1 MTRPRLVRWGDTT
14 RYLTCRAAGCIQGVI
29 PSVCVL
35 CFSVARFLVY
45 FSLCEETSKNTVCWI
60 ITEYRLT
67 DYSNKGVT
75 FYLVFSV
82 AGLIFCV
89 VNSLINLLLFC
100 NQSKGILGSW
110 FTWVFLCSVGHIV
123 WSFQQSLSGPVSW
136 LSGGYPGVLSVY
148 LGISLFCWTHCL
160 VFSTE
165 PVWAS
170 VLVVWR
176 LPWCFE
182 RLPGYFSVLLD
193 TLSGLFNRACLG
205 QCPGC
210 LE

>member
-1 MTRPRLVRWGDTT
+1 MGQSENCRQAGMTRPRLVRWGDTT

-67 DYSNKGVT
+67 DYSNKRVT
-75 FYLVFSV
+75 FYLLFSV

-100 NQSKGILGSW
+100 NQSK
-110 FTWVFLCSVGHIV
+110 
-123 WSFQQSLSGPVSW
+123 SLSGPVSW
-136 LSGGYPGVLSVY
+136 LSGGYPGILSLLYQV
-148 LGISLFCWTHCL
+148 SLICC
-160 VFSTE
+160 S
-165 PVWAS
+165 AS
-170 VLVVWR
+170 VAFVFCCHRPYKGGCHTVTIEEHCIPLQEVMDPE
-176 LPWCFE
+176 LP
-182 RLPGYFSVLLD
+182 
-193 TLSGLFNRACLG
+193 
-205 QCPGC
+205 
-210 LE
+210 

>member
-1 MTRPRLVRWGDTT
+1 MGQSENCRQAGMTRPRLVRWGDTT

-75 FYLVFSV
+75 FYLLFSV

-136 LSGGYPGVLSVY
+136 LSGGYPGVLSLLYQV
-148 LGISLFCWTHCL
+148 SLICC
-160 VFSTE
+160 S
-165 PVWAS
+165 AS
-170 VLVVWR
+170 VAFVFCCHR
-176 LPWCFE
+176 YD
-182 RLPGYFSVLLD
+182 R
-193 TLSGLFNRACLG
+193 G
-205 QCPGC
+205 QHAVHLALIATRVSHNSQWSPIVSYS
-210 LE
+210 